1 MGDLNGRIGDKQ
13 DFNELIDVGDIQK
26 RLSIDNV
33 NKNKNTISREKPTN
47 NVDLQ
52 NRRYL
57 TNVIP
62 IDMFSNQRTAHA
74 IENVIDRLQNS
85 HVIQS
90 EIDEIYSE
98 FVDLVQSEMNE
109 KLNYKVTSKKSS
121 RKNGRRKQKHW
132 WNNELSDLWQQVKN
146 NENLYLQCK
155 GTKCKQEQNSLR
167 KNFKESRKDFDKK
180 ARQAERQYNAKQRDK
195 ITSLKT
201 NDPKT
206 FWDEINKLGPTTTKQ
221 EIDCVNLENGSVSY
235 NPDDILKKWKEDF
248 SGLFNDTESNQKQKM
263 ICRICLIPC
272 TAGLKSGS

>member
-1 MGDLNGRIGDKQ
+1 MLLSQVYTYFDENPMLIMGDLNGRIGDKQ
-13 DFNELIDVGDIQK
+13 DFNELID
-26 RLSIDNV
+26 
-33 NKNKNTISREKPTN
+33 
-47 NVDLQ
+47 
-52 NRRYL
+52 
-57 TNVIP
+57 
-62 IDMFSNQRTAHA
+62 
-74 IENVIDRLQNS
+74 
-85 HVIQS
+85 
-90 EIDEIYSE
+90 
-98 FVDLVQSEMNE
+98 
-109 KLNYKVTSKKSS
+109 
-121 RKNGRRKQKHW
+121 
-132 WNNELSDLWQQVKN
+132 
-146 NENLYLQCK
+146 CK

-235 NPDDILKKWKEDF
+235 NPDDILKKWKEAF